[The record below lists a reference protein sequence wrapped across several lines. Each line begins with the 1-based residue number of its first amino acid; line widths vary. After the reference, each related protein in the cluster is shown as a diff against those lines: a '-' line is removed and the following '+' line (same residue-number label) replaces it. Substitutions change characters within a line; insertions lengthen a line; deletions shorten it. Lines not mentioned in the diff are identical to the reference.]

1 MPDYTTTKYDNT
13 KRMIRNFR
21 NQDWSWE
28 DITWASNAGH
38 TEDMRNIMLTAW
50 RAAGM
55 VPNDLTVEDWCNIVE
70 IQQELE
76 DQDAG
81 EHIHIPNGREIQ
93 PVNPNPNSCW
103 NQYKNKLRQRGLA
116 DEVVSQLERSC
127 QKIVQGYLA
136 HGDNPH
142 EPDSTRGMVIG
153 NVQSGKTMHM
163 AGVIAQAADL
173 GFNYFIILTG
183 IIDNLREQTEQRLL
197 GDLNSDGNGDIIFHP
212 ITNPDR
218 RFNYNTLRFAEQVG
232 GFPNNNRYITVM
244 LKNSSRLY
252 NHLRWLYNDNNFHK
266 QNMKI
271 LIIDDEC
278 DQASINTADIANEE
292 ATAIN
297 DLLRGEFFRKSVT
310 RTRTVDE
317 NGRRHINY
325 NFAALS
331 PHAVKA
337 INYIAY
343 SATPYGNLLNDASED
358 SLYPFDYIC
367 ALPPSHAYWG
377 PTEFFKIPDWVNKDA
392 EDFNDFDHLP
402 FVNEV
407 DDLHVAKAFN
417 SGSNVIPESLKK
429 AIHWFLC
436 ASAVQRL
443 RGTVK
448 PVSMLVHTHNG
459 VNVHNVTGER
469 IKEYLNSL
477 VPETARE
484 MLSECY
490 EEQKQKLSLDD
501 FEDRFEDYEFLNE
514 ITDYPPFDDI
524 FPIIT
529 EILNTQATPILLD
542 GDEEIQYH
550 RGVHVCIDNCTQNGV
565 QHGDDGQ
572 DFRMRIAYPKNELDF
587 APLFLI
593 VGGNTLSRGL
603 TLEGLVSSY
612 FLRGT
617 QNADSLMQMGRW
629 FGYRKGYELLP
640 RLWITSETLA
650 KFQGL
655 QLIDELLRN
664 DLQRA
669 AAEERTPR
677 DFNVTIAA
685 INIKGLNITAANK
698 RQMAVPA
705 GYNYSGRTVQF
716 SSLDIREE
724 TLRHN
729 YEFTT
734 NFISSFGNQ
743 WHPQRVLG
751 KSYLVE
757 NVDWPR
763 IEEFFNGFER
773 NNNGDHQMT
782 SLLDHI
788 RNPERGLTGR
798 SWTVIIPGVEQD
810 NNGVISIPNTPI
822 QNLGI
827 ASRKIS
833 RHRENDWIK
842 FKGITSPEDMLA
854 DIDPATDFAPERKW
868 RKDEG
873 VISYRYHATV
883 NGKNQTPLLLIKP
896 IVPKQEDGT
905 VINLPYQLWSFFVF
919 CPSDDGM
926 RAANV
931 VTGWQ
936 VGNMAD
942 EAPEE

>member
-13 KRMIRNFR
+13 RRMIKNFR
-21 NQDWSWE
+21 DGEWSWE
-28 DITWASNAGH
+28 DIIWASKDFR
-38 TEDMRNIMLTAW
+38 TEDMRNVMLMAW
-50 RAAGM
+50 KAQGM
-55 VPNDLTVEDWCNIVE
+55 VPNDLTVEDWHNIVE
-70 IQQELE
+70 AQRELE

-81 EHIHIPNGREIQ
+81 EVIHIPTGREIQ
-93 PVNPNPNSCW
+93 PVNPDPNSCW
-103 NQYKNKLRQRGLA
+103 NRYRNKLRQKGLS
-116 DEVVSQLERSC
+116 DEVVSQLEHSC
-127 QKIVQGYLA
+127 QKIVQGFLA
-136 HGDNPH
+136 HGDNPN
-142 EPDSTRGMVIG
+142 EPNSTRGMVIG

-183 IIDNLREQTEQRLL
+183 TIDNLREQTEQRLL
-197 GDLNSDGNGDIIFHP
+197 NDLNSDGDGNIIFHP
-212 ITNPDR
+212 ITNPDNG
-218 RFNYNTLRFAEQVG
+218 FNYNTVYFAERLAG
-232 GFPNNNRYITVM
+232 GPNNNHYITVM

-252 NHLRWLYNDNNFHK
+252 RHLRWLYDNNNFHK

-278 DQASINTADIANEE
+278 DQASVNTADVASEE

-297 DLLRGEFFRKSVT
+297 DLLRGEFFRRAVF
-310 RTRTVDE
+310 RTRTEDE
-317 NGRRHINY
+317 NGRRRTNY
-325 NFAALS
+325 NFEDLEKRT
-331 PHAVKA
+331 VKA

-343 SATPYGNLLNDASED
+343 SATPYGNLLNDASDD

-367 ALPPSHAYWG
+367 ALPPSAAYWG
-377 PTEFFKIPDWVNKDA
+377 PAEFFKVPGWINQYA
-392 EDFNDFDHLP
+392 ENFNDFDHLP

-407 DDLHVAKAFN
+407 DDLPDAKAFN

-436 ASAVQRL
+436 ASAIQRL

-448 PVSMLVHTHNG
+448 PVSMLVHSSSG
-459 VNVHNVTGER
+459 VRVHNATGTR

-477 VPETARE
+477 EPGTARE
-484 MLSECY
+484 MLFECY

-501 FEDRFEDYEFLNE
+501 FEDRFEDYEFVDE
-514 ITDYPPFDDI
+514 ITDYPPFDAI

-529 EILNTQATPILLD
+529 EILNTEATPILLD
-542 GDEEIQYH
+542 GDEEIHYH

-565 QHGDDGQ
+565 QHGEDGQ
-572 DFRMRIAYPKNELDF
+572 DFRMRVAYPRNNLDF

-612 FLRGT
+612 FLRT
-617 QNADSLMQMGRW
+617 VKTADSLMQMGRW

-655 QLIDELLRN
+655 QRIDELLRN

-669 AAEERTPR
+669 EMEGKTPR
-677 DFNVTIAA
+677 ELNVTIAA
-685 INIKGLNITAANK
+685 INIRGMNITAANK

-724 TLRHN
+724 ALRRN
-729 YEFTT
+729 QEFAT
-734 NFISSFGNQ
+734 NFINSFGDQ
-743 WHPQRVLG
+743 WRPQRVLG
-751 KSYLVE
+751 KSYFVE
-757 NVDWPR
+757 NVNWQR

-773 NNNGDHQMT
+773 NSNGDNQMT

-798 SWTVIIPGVEQD
+798 LWTVIIPGVEQE
-810 NNGVISIPNTPI
+810 NNGVISIPGTPI

-833 RHRENDWIK
+833 RLRENDWIK

-854 DIDPATDFAPERKW
+854 DIDPTTDFSPERRW

-873 VISYRYHATV
+873 VVSYRYHATV
-883 NGKNQTPLLLIKP
+883 NGKDQTPLLLIKP

-905 VINLPYQLWSFFVF
+905 VINLPHQLWSFFVF
-919 CPSDDGM
+919 CPSDDGI
-926 RAANV
+926 RIANV
-931 VTGWQ
+931 VAGWQ